1 MSLVMNWPVYPCNT
15 RTRRKISVQQ
25 KDLQAAEERIV
36 AREKLLESRVRLMY
50 TDGAVSYL
58 DVLLSSTSF
67 TDFLTRADSLKTIV
81 DQDQHLLDEHKAD
94 KQLVVDKKAELD
106 VQYAEAKSLYAQ
118 KKQRKSQLNEKK
130 RKSKCF
136 SLHMMLKLKSQKS

>member
-1 MSLVMNWPVYPCNT
+1 M
-15 RTRRKISVQQ
+15 
-25 KDLQAAEERIV
+25 
-36 AREKLLESRVRLMY
+36 RLMY

-94 KQLVVDKKAELD
+94 KQLVVDKR
-106 VQYAEAKSLYAQ
+106 QNWMCNM
-118 KKQRKSQLNEKK
+118 RKPRACMHRRNSASPN
-130 RKSKCF
+130 
-136 SLHMMLKLKSQKS
+136 